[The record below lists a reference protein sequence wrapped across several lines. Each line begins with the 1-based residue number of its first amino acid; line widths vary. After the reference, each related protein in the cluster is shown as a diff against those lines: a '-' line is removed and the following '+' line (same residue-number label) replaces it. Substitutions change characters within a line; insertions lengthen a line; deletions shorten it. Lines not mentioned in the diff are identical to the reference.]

1 MAALIT
7 PSDVVFERIFQ
18 EGRESLAQDLEGF
31 LNNYMEEDCL
41 STSDIREFID
51 LLLGYELEFED
62 APDTLLDAE
71 AESRIMGGDEGELY

>member
-1 MAALIT
+1 MTAILAL
-7 PSDVVFERIFQ
+7 SDAEFERIFQ

-41 STSDIREFID
+41 GTSDIREFID

-62 APDTLLDAE
+62 APDALLDAE

>member
-1 MAALIT
+1 MTATFTL
-7 PSDVVFERIFQ
+7 SDVEFERVFQ

-41 STSDIREFID
+41 GTSDIREFID
-51 LLLGYELEFED
+51 LLLGYELELED

-71 AESRIMGGDEGELY
+71 AESRIMGGDAGEPY

>member
-41 STSDIREFID
+41 GTSDIREFID

-62 APDTLLDAE
+62 TPDALLDAE